1 MRRPQTPRGQTAV
14 IGFILVFGI
23 LMLLLVTL
31 QTTAVPAW
39 NQGAEF
45 EHSQQVRDDL
55 GELREGTLQA
65 ATTGRITSTSVQL
78 GTRYPRRPF
87 LLNPV
92 DPSGEIQT
100 TDTGIVEIE
109 NLTASGET
117 GDYWTPSGNRSFQTR
132 HISYQPS
139 YNEYD
144 NAPTTVLE
152 HGVLYD
158 RHGDRSLPLTGTTI
172 VDGRRITLV
181 TVNGTFS
188 ESGTRAESVTVE
200 PVSAPQQVTTLEGNG
215 TVRIR
220 LPTRLDEETWT
231 ELLAD
236 EFVAEGGNVYDNV
249 TVTPGG
255 TYDTVTISLRG
266 DQTYDLRLAKVRVG
280 DGTGQPGPHY
290 ITTESPAQVR
300 APVGSAERVTFEVR
314 DRYNNPVSGVPVTAA
329 ASGPGTLETSTAT
342 TDEDGH
348 ATFRYT
354 ASSSGEGTVEATFD
368 PDATGKLETA
378 SITVDGTTAI
388 SSGGDS
394 IGPQVIDIKTN
405 QTTADD
411 PTLPQEAAFTLTAN
425 VSDFARG
432 GLPIHAV
439 EWTRTAP
446 DGTVSQPRYFD
457 PADGAFDTVNE
468 TAIDTGIQTE
478 SWAAGEHVLSVR
490 AQDTNGNWGPVKNV
504 TVRVPGVEYTI
515 NSVDANASG
524 GGNNID
530 VTFDISTTDSGAK
543 VWVQSFENGTAT
555 KNEDTVDADIDPPVV
570 TIKGENQAD
579 SIRISLLD
587 SDGDVRATRTIQ
599 YPTPS

>member
-1 MRRPQTPRGQTAV
+1 V
-14 IGFILVFGI
+14 LVFGI

-117 GDYWTPSGNRSFQTR
+117 GDYWTSSGNRFFQTR

-158 RHGDRSLPLTGTTI
+158 RYGDRSLPLTGTTI

-200 PVSAPQQVTTLEGNG
+200 PVSAPQQVTTLAGNG

-249 TVTPGG
+249 TVTPGDP
-255 TYDTVTISLRG
+255 YNTVRISLRG

-280 DGTGQPGPHY
+280 SGTGEPGPHY
-290 ITTESPAQVR
+290 ITTESPTRSR

-314 DRYNNPVSGVPVTAA
+314 DRYNNPVSGVPVNADIG
-329 ASGPGTLETSTAT
+329 SGTGTLDESTAT

-354 ASSSGEGTVEATFD
+354 ASSSGEGTVEATFG
-368 PDATGKLETA
+368 PDAPGKLETA
-378 SITVDGTTAI
+378 TITVDGTTAI
-388 SSGGDS
+388 SGGGDG
-394 IGPQVIDIKTN
+394 IGPQVIENETN
-405 QTTADD
+405 RTTADD
-411 PTLPQEAAFTLTAN
+411 RTLPQEAAFTLTAN

-446 DGTVSQPRYFD
+446 DGTVSQPRDFD

-468 TAIDTGIQTE
+468 TAIDTGIKTG

-490 AQDTNGNWGPVKNV
+490 AQDTNGNWGPVENV
-504 TVRVPGVEYTI
+504 TVRVPGTEYTI
-515 NSVDANASG
+515 NSVNAAG
-524 GGNNID
+524 AGGNSID
-530 VTFDISTTDSGAK
+530 VTVDIQTTDPGAN
-543 VWVQSFENGTAT
+543 VTVQSFRPDGSERASTGPVPVSETQPQIIQVGGSNNQVDEILVTLSDSSGTTQAT
-555 KNEDTVDADIDPPVV
+555 
-570 TIKGENQAD
+570 Q
-579 SIRISLLD
+579 SIR
-587 SDGDVRATRTIQ
+587 
-599 YPTPS
+599 YP